1 MKIKIK
7 ELRIRNFRSYKTADI
22 NLSDNCV
29 LIGAN
34 NVGKTTLLRAVQV
47 AFTRGIRVGSD
58 DIFIM
63 DGESLP
69 KDREAIIDVLIV
81 PTDDQKKEVA
91 EFDDQWFEH
100 FGELRGENPN
110 DLSQF
115 FAMRTIIAF
124 NYIKEEYEIEKK
136 ALIEWPKSEEV
147 ESYTNYNRN
156 RITDRVLQAI
166 PIFYMDAKRDIAAEM
181 KDRYSY
187 WGKLVRDVGLNEQEI
202 KDIEAVL
209 DDINNTIIERSSVL
223 KHLIEN
229 LSKVSKTVS
238 TSKESIKV
246 NPVSRK
252 IKDLNRGIDI
262 TFKDQGSESFPISNH
277 GMGTR
282 SWITFLTLVAYIE
295 WINKQMKNE
304 ETPYHSLILLEEPEA
319 HLHPQA
325 QRKIFNQ
332 INGIAGQKIVSS
344 HSPMI
349 VGQVDIDNI
358 RHISKE
364 GATSKIDFI
373 NTSELSDVDLR
384 KIRQEILKTR
394 GDLLFANAI
403 ILCEGETE
411 EQVLPS
417 FFKEYFGI
425 ETFEVGINV
434 ISVGGKGKY
443 KPFIRIAKDLNIKF
457 YILSDGEDDTIKKVK
472 KDAKNVFGEEKVI
485 NVLKNIKFLPN
496 GCDFEKYLIEEKY
509 DIELDIAMKEI
520 LGEDYLANHIQRKD
534 GTKKDRKPSS
544 EICRT
549 CNQNIYEDIFRDYK
563 GEDGEKKALLDC
575 IHDNKTAYSSIIAEV
590 IIENREEGKIPRVIS
605 DLFKE
610 INNDLK
616 IIDIAKDLEEVT
628 V

>member
-1 MKIKIK
+1 MGIKIK
-7 ELRIRNFRSYKTADI
+7 ELRIRNFRSYKSADI
-22 NLSDNCV
+22 DLSDNCV

-34 NVGKTTLLRAVQV
+34 NVGKTTLLRAIQV
-47 AFTRGIRVGSD
+47 AFTRGIRVGSE

-63 DGESLP
+63 DGESLS
-69 KDREAIIDVLIV
+69 KDRKAIIDLLIV
-81 PTDDQKKEVA
+81 PTDDEKKETI

-100 FGELRGENPN
+100 LGELRSENPD

-115 FAMRTIIAF
+115 FAMRVIIAF
-124 NYIKEEYEIEKK
+124 NHIKKEYVIEKK
-136 ALIEWPKSEEV
+136 ALIEWPKSEDV
-147 ESYTNYNRN
+147 ESYINYNRN
-156 RITDRVLQAI
+156 RITDRVLQSI
-166 PIFYMDAKRDIAAEM
+166 PIFYMDAKRDIATEM

-187 WGKLVRDVGLNEQEI
+187 WGRLVRDVGLNEQEI
-202 KDIEAVL
+202 KEIETVL

-223 KHLIEN
+223 KHLTKN

-238 TSKESIKV
+238 TSEESIKV

-262 TFKDQGSESFPISNH
+262 TFKDQDSESFPISNH

-295 WINKQMKNE
+295 WINKQMKSD
-304 ETPYHSLILLEEPEA
+304 ETPYHPLILLEEPEA

-332 INGIAGQKIVSS
+332 INGITGQKIVSS

-349 VGQVDIDNI
+349 VGQVGIDNI
-358 RHISKE
+358 RHISKD

-373 NTSELSDVDLR
+373 NTSELTEVDIR
-384 KIRQEILKTR
+384 KIRQEIFKTR

-411 EQVLPS
+411 EQALPS

-443 KPFIRIAKDLNIKF
+443 KPFIRIAKDLDIKF
-457 YILSDGEDDTIKKVK
+457 YILSDGEEDTINKVE
-472 KDAKNVFGEEKVI
+472 KDVKTIFGEEVI
-485 NVLKNIKFLPN
+485 SVLKNINFLPN
-496 GCDFEKYLIEEKY
+496 GCDFERYLIEEKY

-520 LGEDYLANHIQRKD
+520 LGEDYLENHIQRKD

-544 EICRT
+544 ERCSS
-549 CNQNIYEDIFRDYK
+549 CNQKIYEDIFRDYR
-563 GEDGEKKALLDC
+563 GEDGEKEALLDC
-575 IHDNKTAYSSIIAEV
+575 IHANKTAYSSIIAEV
-590 IIENREEGKIPRVIS
+590 IINNRTEEKIPTVIS
-605 DLFKE
+605 NLFKE
-610 INNDLK
+610 INDDLK
-616 IIDIAKDLEEVT
+616 IIDVAKDFEEVT
-628 V
+628 L